1 MENKKKKKKK
11 RKMAE
16 EVSDEQVMVAA
27 LMVDH
32 AEVLD
37 AVLARFDDTM
47 ALAEWRDAAGRSL
60 VHLACAGNASRAL
73 AVLLRRLGTAAADP
87 VSARDRSGVTA
98 LFVAL
103 LREADEAATTLLL
116 VSEAVPDVNA
126 ACGSDCETPLQV
138 AVEKEKT
145 ELVQLMMA
153 ARFGGDPTQTDM
165 NGDSAFDRL
174 VRNDA
179 SMFRALCA
187 GHHATAGLFFAC
199 ESSSEMLAVVALEC
213 GANVDCVDAE
223 TGFTPLMVA
232 ADAEACNPALLQRLI
247 DAGSKVNATTKEG
260 KISALSLAA
269 RQGALGACRL
279 LIAKGASV
287 GDEVIGSA
295 KNEETIAVLR
305 KPPPRKKKKPKKPLQ
320 HVREVLEPLGLDAK
334 VLDVLPKKW
343 HLVGDVMLLQAV
355 DGAILALD
363 NDTLRKM
370 GEAYLSCSQIRAAS
384 VLLERISPHGE
395 LREPEMQVIA
405 GRPETLT
412 RHVED
417 TVVYW
422 LDPALVMFSSGNGT
436 ERMHFRHEVRLMPEE
451 TVVDMFAGIG
461 YFSIPLA
468 LSCLVRPRRVV
479 SLEKNPNSVRFL
491 RRNVEE
497 NGVGAIVEVE
507 EGDNRQVGQA
517 YVGRA
522 TRVLMGY
529 IPTPVQFIE
538 RALSFLDPTRGGVIH
553 YHFVA
558 TKEESQ
564 TMPQE
569 HMRPELAKL
578 PHFEL
583 GTIRVRTVKDFA
595 PQMFHFVADVE
606 INLEE

>member
-1 MENKKKKKKK
+1 MT
-11 RKMAE
+11 E

-27 LMVDH
+27 LMLDH
-32 AEVLD
+32 AEVLE
-37 AVLARFDDTM
+37 AVLARFDDTLS
-47 ALAEWRDAAGRSL
+47 LAEWRDAAGRSL
-60 VHLACAGNASRAL
+60 VHLACAGDASRAL
-73 AVLLRRLGTAAADP
+73 TVLLRRLGTTAAGP
-87 VSARDRSGVTA
+87 VSARDRSGATP

-103 LREADEAATTLLL
+103 LREADEAATALLL
-116 VSEAVPDVNA
+116 VSEAAPDVNA
-126 ACGSDCETPLQV
+126 ACGGDCETPLQM
-138 AVEKEKT
+138 AVEKEKC
-145 ELVQLMMA
+145 ELVRLMMA

-174 VRNDA
+174 VVRDDVG
-179 SMFRALCA
+179 MFRALCA

-199 ESSSEMLAVVALEC
+199 ESSSEILAGVALEC

-232 ADAEACNPALLQRLI
+232 ADADICNPALLQRLI
-247 DAGSKVNATTKEG
+247 EAGSNVNATTKE
-260 KISALSLAA
+260 KMCALSLAA

-279 LIAKGASV
+279 LIAKGALV
-287 GDEVIGSA
+287 GDEVIAVA
-295 KNEETIAVLR
+295 KNDETIAMLR
-305 KPPPRKKKKPKKPLQ
+305 KPPPRKKGKPKKPLQ

-334 VLDVLPKKW
+334 VLDALPKKW

-363 NDTLRKM
+363 NETLRKM
-370 GEAYLSCSQIRAAS
+370 GEAYLSCPQIRAAS

-436 ERMHFRHEVRLMPEE
+436 ERMHFRHKVRLLPEE

-497 NGVGAIVEVE
+497 NGVGAIVEVQ
-507 EGDNRQVGQA
+507 EGDNRQVGEA

-564 TMPQE
+564 TMPEE

-606 INLEE
+606 INLKE